1 MKKARIISAMM
12 LGMTAFSS
20 MPQYALAVDKEMA
33 ASDQEVAYKQ
43 NYVKV
48 WGEVSEKTD
57 ERILIKNSSDVNDE
71 IILNISEDTIIV
83 DAVTGQPVLI
93 KDINLNEGIYAYMG
107 EAMTLSLPPMANAKA
122 IIVNIPEDSRVPN
135 YITVEA
141 IKKNNDGSTTVI
153 GDGGN
158 LEATLNSDTN
168 ISPYLT
174 RNIVTIE
181 DIKVG
186 SNLLLWEKE
195 NKDMLQITVL
205 PVKINI
211 EKCLIIPG
219 DVQESEV
226 IEITEEKGWKKENN
240 KWYYVE
246 NGVKSKGWIK
256 DNNIWYYLN
265 NEGVMQTGWIQ
276 YNGKWYFL
284 NEDGSMKTG
293 WLLNKGDYYYLNNN
307 GTMVHNAYVDGY
319 YLGSN
324 GAWIK

>member
-1 MKKARIISAMM
+1 MKKAKIISAMM
-12 LGMTAFSS
+12 LGITAFSAI
-20 MPQYALAVDKEMA
+20 PQYALAADKEMA
-33 ASDQEVAYKQ
+33 TSTQEGVYKKS
-43 NYVKV
+43 YVKV

-57 ERILIKNSSDVNDE
+57 ERIIIKNSTNVNNE

-93 KDINLNEGIYAYMG
+93 KDINLNEGIYVYMG

-135 YITVEA
+135 YITVEV

-205 PVKINI
+205 PVKVNI
-211 EKCLIIPG
+211 EKCLIVPG
-219 DVQESEV
+219 DVQGSEV
-226 IEITEEKGWKKENN
+226 IQITEEKAWKKENN
-240 KWYYVE
+240 EWYYVE

-256 DNNIWYYLN
+256 ENNTWYYLN
-265 NEGVMQTGWIQ
+265 NEGIMQTGWIL
-276 YNGKWYFL
+276 YNGNWYFL

-293 WLLNKGDYYYLNNN
+293 WILSNGDYYYLNSD
-307 GTMVHNAYVDGY
+307 GAMAHNVYVNGY